1 MYVNK
6 CDEIKEICVG
16 DIVVVIGLKDVIM
29 GDILCD
35 LNYVVILEC
44 MEFFELVIQIV
55 VEFCFKV
62 DQEKMGIVLGKFVV
76 EDLLFCVE
84 IDVEMG

>member
-44 MEFFELVIQIV
+44 MEFFELVI
-55 VEFCFKV
+55 
-62 DQEKMGIVLGKFVV
+62 
-76 EDLLFCVE
+76 
-84 IDVEMG
+84 